1 MKRIFFLAVAI
12 ATTLFATAQEGN
24 QPPKSPADSTSA
36 TLSNGTVITINY
48 NSPSVRG
55 RTIGTDLE
63 PMEGKVWRAGAN
75 KATTF
80 TFSKDVKVEGQA
92 LPAGK
97 YAFFTIKNGDEWTII
112 FNKTWDQWGAYS
124 YVAADDVAK
133 ATVKGQKAPSF
144 SEKMTFKTGADGNVS
159 LLWGDYLVSFNVQ

>member
-1 MKRIFFLAVAI
+1 MKRILFLAVAI
-12 ATTLFATAQEGN
+12 AITLFATAQGGN
-24 QPPKSPADSTSA
+24 QPPKSPADSTTA
-36 TLSNGTVITINY
+36 TLSSGTTVTIHY

-63 PMEGKVWRAGAN
+63 PMEGKIWRAGAN

-80 TFSKDVKVEGQA
+80 TFSKDVTIEGQA

-97 YAFFTIKNGDEWTII
+97 YAFFTVKNGDDWTIV

-124 YVAADDVAK
+124 HVPADDVLK

-144 SEKMTFKTGADGNVS
+144 SERMTFKAGADGKVS
-159 LLWGDYLVSFNVQ
+159 LLWGDYLVSFLVQ